1 MGIDPACGGKHCFF
15 GKDSFRLKRSKPGRF
30 CADEHGLPEKRH
42 KSSGAF
48 AKKRII
54 HIKMS
59 TAVVFI
65 NKTRLWRKIKFV
77 NKRAVSVGSKG
88 ACGKIKK
95 DFFCFCH
102 NRLKRVLTASGTFR
116 GGTAAKQAS
125 ARNRARNSGFVL
137 ICYIEIKNSAAF
149 PLFNFHADF
158 FEHGSVLA
166 VPKKSAKPRRR
177 RQTFIKK
184 RLAKSAFKQGN
195 PFAKNKIRKSAALFR
210 AGEV

>member
-1 MGIDPACGGKHCFF
+1 
-15 GKDSFRLKRSKPGRF
+15 
-30 CADEHGLPEKRH
+30 
-42 KSSGAF
+42 
-48 AKKRII
+48 
-54 HIKMS
+54 MS

-88 ACGKIKK
+88 ACDEIKK

-102 NRLKRVLTASGTFR
+102 NRFKRMLAASGTFR
-116 GGTAAKQAS
+116 GGAAAKQAS
-125 ARNRARNSGFVL
+125 ARHRARNSGSVL
-137 ICYIEIKNSAAF
+137 ICYVKIKNSAAF
-149 PLFNFHADF
+149 PLFNFHADL

-166 VPKKSAKPRRR
+166 VPKKSAKPHRR

-184 RLAKSAFKQGN
+184 RLAESAFKQGN

-210 AGEV
+210 AGKV